1 MSGVD
6 AERTRESLWAH
17 QLVVVQTNDLSGLSS
32 RFDSSL
38 PCGGELLYVWVE
50 EDVEGLA
57 WRRDCEFVFHTREA
71 TE

>member
-17 QLVVVQTNDLSGLSS
+17 QLVVVQINDLSGLRS

-38 PCGGELLYVWVE
+38 PGGGELLYVWVE
-50 EDVEGLA
+50 EDVEEGLVGDPP
-57 WRRDCEFVFHTREA
+57 RDQALFLIE
-71 TE
+71 

>member
-1 MSGVD
+1 MFD
-6 AERTRESLWAH
+6 
-17 QLVVVQTNDLSGLSS
+17 VQTADEIGLSS
-32 RFDSSL
+32 RFHSSL